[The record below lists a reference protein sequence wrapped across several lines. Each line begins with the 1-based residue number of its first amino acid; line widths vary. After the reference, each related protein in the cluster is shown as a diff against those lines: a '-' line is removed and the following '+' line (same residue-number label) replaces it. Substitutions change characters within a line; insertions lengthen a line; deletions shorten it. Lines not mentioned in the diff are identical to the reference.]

1 MASSKRPI
9 RLNDEERATI
19 ERLSSDRSLPQRIR
33 RRALA
38 VMDLGLTGVEISR
51 RTGFAQMHVSKL
63 RRRFWEEGL
72 AGLPDRRPVQS
83 VDKSKLPVRPRA
95 RPVVLQHHER
105 ARLRALS
112 KDPKT
117 PPHISHRA
125 RALLLMSE
133 GARNTEVSRQ
143 VGYTIEYL
151 SKLRRRFA
159 RERMRLVA
167 HPRKKR
173 DRAKIPSGCSPSWP
187 EMSSED

>member
-19 ERLSSDRSLPQRIR
+19 ERLSLDRSLPQRIR

-38 VMDLGLTGVEISR
+38 VLLMDLGLTGVEISR
-51 RTGFAQMHVSKL
+51 RTGFAQMHLSKL

-72 AGLPDRRPVQS
+72 PGLPDRRPVRS

-105 ARLRALS
+105 TRLRALS

-117 PPHISHRA
+117 PPHISRRA

-159 RERMRLVA
+159 RERMRVVV
-167 HPRKKR
+167 HP
-173 DRAKIPSGCSPSWP
+173 
-187 EMSSED
+187 